1 MMMMMMMMISEQA
14 NSLLMLLLLNV
25 LIDCCH
31 VGYDMAIVDQERQR
45 EKMLKKAFNESLS
58 NSPTTQQQQQQPTD
72 NSKLLSSTGGSAL
85 SPSHYHHQS
94 SRGSIGSAGQT
105 KASFS
110 ERDYQKYVQKLRNQ
124 LQQSRTSSSPP
135 NYDVSV
141 GMPSHFEPYDELI
154 HRDTSAN
161 PFENA
166 SHHRQHYDQSHQQ
179 YATTTKTTAA
189 AMNGSHPSMH
199 SDDDYDLEQD
209 FSRNM
214 HIQDFGRWRGG
225 RGILDMTTVDS
236 TV

>member
-1 MMMMMMMMISEQA
+1 
-14 NSLLMLLLLNV
+14 
-25 LIDCCH
+25 
-31 VGYDMAIVDQERQR
+31 MAIVDQERQR

-124 LQQSRTSSSPP
+124 LQQSRTSSSSPP

-161 PFENA
+161 PFENNA
-166 SHHRQHYDQSHQQ
+166 SHHRQHYHQPHQQ

-189 AMNGSHPSMH
+189 T
-199 SDDDYDLEQD
+199 DDDYDLEQD

-214 HIQDFGRWRGG
+214 HIQDFGRWRDG
-225 RGILDMTTVDS
+225 RGILELMTTEYR

>member
-1 MMMMMMMMISEQA
+1 
-14 NSLLMLLLLNV
+14 
-25 LIDCCH
+25 
-31 VGYDMAIVDQERQR
+31 MAIVDLERQR

-85 SPSHYHHQS
+85 SPSNYHHQS
-94 SRGSIGSAGQT
+94 SRGSIGSAGHA

-124 LQQSRTSSSPP
+124 LQQSRTSSSSPP

-141 GMPSHFEPYDELI
+141 GMPSHFEPYDESI
-154 HRDTSAN
+154 HRDASAN
-161 PFENA
+161 PFDNA
-166 SHHRQHYDQSHQQ
+166 SHHRQQHHQTSQQ
-179 YATTTKTTAA
+179 YATTTKTTATL
-189 AMNGSHPSMH
+189 NGSHPSMHMNGSHH

-214 HIQDFGRWRGG
+214 HIQDFGR
-225 RGILDMTTVDS
+225 
-236 TV
+236 

>member
-1 MMMMMMMMISEQA
+1 
-14 NSLLMLLLLNV
+14 
-25 LIDCCH
+25 
-31 VGYDMAIVDQERQR
+31 MAIVDLERQR

-85 SPSHYHHQS
+85 SPSNYHHQS
-94 SRGSIGSAGQT
+94 SRGSIGSAGHA

-141 GMPSHFEPYDELI
+141 GMPSHFEPYDESI

-161 PFENA
+161 PFDNA
-166 SHHRQHYDQSHQQ
+166 SLHRQHHHHHQTSEQ
-179 YATTTKTTAA
+179 YATITKTTAT
-189 AMNGSHPSMH
+189 MNGSHH

-214 HIQDFGRWRGG
+214 HIQDFGR
-225 RGILDMTTVDS
+225 
-236 TV
+236 

>member
-1 MMMMMMMMISEQA
+1 
-14 NSLLMLLLLNV
+14 
-25 LIDCCH
+25 
-31 VGYDMAIVDQERQR
+31 MAIVDQERQR
-45 EKMLKKAFNESLS
+45 EKMLKKAFNESIS

-141 GMPSHFEPYDELI
+141 GMPSHFEPFDELI